1 MLTTELMATVFGADR
16 GDMALVAMPLV
27 PAAALV
33 DGVTAATD
41 VARRGVSWLRRRIG
55 LAALAVAQRCGV
67 VPVATAAVYPVASL
81 PPVADVVIPFQGGEP
96 YEPAVAA
103 QAVEAPSAPATV
115 EPIPAP
121 AVADGLRAALET
133 HGTVRAAAR
142 ALGVAESTL
151 RGRCRKA
158 GVKLPGRR
166 NRKAS

>member
-1 MLTTELMATVFGADR
+1 MLTSELMASVFGADR
-16 GDMALVAMPLV
+16 GDMALVGMPLV
-27 PAAALV
+27 PAAALADV
-33 DGVTAATD
+33 ATAAADGV
-41 VARRGVSWLRRRIG
+41 RRGLSWLRRRIG

-67 VPVATAAVYPVASL
+67 VPVATAAVSPVASL